1 MYNLLDKVIIT
12 ANYSDHPFHIGEEVT
27 IYRVF
32 GDNTYDACGLFGTCW
47 RLFDDEFINTTD
59 ISMKQM
65 TDAVIATAK
74 KLCKAQNQVTTLE
87 IKAEVIKTHPNYH
100 WTQAYVSAVMD
111 DAYNAGLFVFTD
123 TMSNG
128 NQHRVYNE
136 VTPVGQTTTGAL
148 AKTGI
153 RKVGRPKG
161 STNKPKATATPKRK
175 VVAVTPTKTIGK
187 TKALELME
195 NNKGH
200 FFTAT
205 FVAKKGERTINCQY
219 LKDQTY
225 SKLGYVKVKE
235 AIKAKTQ
242 KNAPKKK
249 GATVKDDTIRQI
261 NLQTLKTL
269 TIAGNS
275 YKVR

>member
-1 MYNLLDKVIIT
+1 MANLLDKVKII
-12 ANYSDHPFHIGEEVT
+12 ANYSDHPFQMGEEVT
-27 IYRVF
+27 IYRAF
-32 GDNTYDACGLFGTCW
+32 GDNTYDVCGLFGTCW

-65 TDAVIATAK
+65 TDAVINTAK
-74 KLCKAQNQVTTLE
+74 ALCKAQNTVTTLE
-87 IKAEVIKTHPNYH
+87 IKAEVIKNHPQFH
-100 WTQAYVSAVMD
+100 WTQNFVSATMD
-111 DAYNAGLFVFTD
+111 DAYEAGMFTYTD
-123 TMSNG
+123 TVTNG
-128 NQHRVYNE
+128 NTHRIYSDVAP
-136 VTPVGQTTTGAL
+136 VTPVTTGAL

-153 RKVGRPKG
+153 RKVGRPTG

-235 AIKAKTQ
+235 AIKAKAQ

-249 GATVKDDTIRQI
+249 GAVVKDDTIRQI
-261 NLQTLKTL
+261 NLQTLKSL